1 MSNKT
6 RIPGCP
12 EIILLLV
19 GSLLTGLA
27 QAEPAVVK
35 IGVLAKRGTHDTVA
49 HAVFN
54 GPIDAGSVRSHITE
68 RMTMEAESAPADPRT
83 ISTDESHGETIH
95 PDRSTRHYPEWPWLV
110 GIVVL
115 AALVLV
121 AELRANRLKRQL
133 RRTRELAEEKTR
145 AWGFLKQILD
155 TLPVGVILVE
165 TDNRTITMANP
176 TATTMIGLDA
186 EQIIGRPCNDFLCL
200 DSAGHGPIPDQH
212 SSEDHAEHLL
222 RTRKQRDIP
231 VLRTTVTVQIDGRPY
246 QLASFLDISER
257 KQAEADRE
265 RLAKAIDQAGEMIL
279 TTDRDG
285 NIQYVNPAFE
295 RITGY
300 SRNEVIGKKPTI
312 LNNTPYDEA
321 FIHDIW
327 ETINRGETWTGR
339 CENRRKN
346 GTLFT
351 DGFTITAVRDED
363 DEIVSFVSVG
373 RDVTAQM
380 ELENQYQQA
389 QKMETIGRLAGG
401 LAHDYN
407 NMMSVILGYTE
418 MLLERND
425 LSEAARGEVQE
436 IQNAAQRSAQLT
448 AQLLGFA
455 RKQKIVPQPL
465 DLSTVLENMSK
476 MLTRLIGESIVLEF
490 RPDPNS
496 WPVHMDPTQVDQI
509 LVNLCINARDA
520 MPKGG
525 RVVIRTRN
533 TRYPPNHT
541 SLPPK
546 QEPGDYLTLSVE
558 DEGYGMSREVLD
570 MAFEPFFTTKP
581 KGQGTGLGLAM
592 VYGIVRQNK
601 GFIHI
606 DSQVDRGTTVHVNLP
621 RLETPTLAT
630 SGNHQEKRKQEGSET
645 ILLIEDE
652 DALLMA
658 TSGILRMHGY
668 TVLTAS
674 LPSEALDLFT
684 KRGEEIDLVIS
695 DVVMPGMN
703 GIELTKK
710 LTAHRPGLP
719 CLLVSGYTS
728 DVVSGP
734 DQLEE
739 GIHFLQKPFSVAALM
754 DKVRELLDA

>member
-6 RIPGCP
+6 RIPGYP
-12 EIILLLV
+12 AIILLFV
-19 GSLLTGLA
+19 VFFLTGPA
-27 QAEPAVVK
+27 QAEPVVAS
-35 IGVLAKRGTHDTVA
+35 IGALAK
-49 HAVFN
+49 
-54 GPIDAGSVRSHITE
+54 
-68 RMTMEAESAPADPRT
+68 SAPADLRA
-83 ISTDESHGETIH
+83 ISPNGIHGETTPPAH
-95 PDRSTRHYPEWPWLV
+95 PARHYPEWPWLV
-110 GIVVL
+110 GIAVL
-115 AALVLV
+115 AALALV
-121 AELRANRLKRQL
+121 AQLRANRLKRQL
-133 RRTRELAEEKTR
+133 KQTRDLAEEKTR
-145 AWGFLKQILD
+145 SWEFMKQILD
-155 TLPVGVILVE
+155 TLPMGVLLVE
-165 TDNRTITMANP
+165 ADNRTITMANP
-176 TATTMIGLDA
+176 SATAMIGLDA
-186 EQIIGRPCNDFLCL
+186 EQIIGRPCSDFLCL
-200 DSAGHGPIPDQH
+200 DPAGHGPIPDQH
-212 SSEDHAEHLL
+212 FSADQTEHLL

-231 VLRTTVTVQIDGRPY
+231 VLRTTVTARIDGRSY
-246 QLASFLDISER
+246 QLESFLDISER
-257 KQAEADRE
+257 KRAEADKE
-265 RLAKAIDQAGEMIL
+265 RLAKAIDQAGEMII

-321 FIHDIW
+321 FIRDIW
-327 ETINRGETWTGR
+327 ETINRGETWTGH

-373 RDVTAQM
+373 RDVTAQL
-380 ELENQYQQA
+380 ELENQYQQV

-418 MLLERND
+418 MLLERSD
-425 LSEAARGEVQE
+425 LSKAARDDVQE

-455 RKQKIVPQPL
+455 RKQKIAPRPL
-465 DLSTVLENMSK
+465 DLPTVLKDMSK
-476 MLTRLIGESIVLEF
+476 MLTRLIGEPISLEF
-490 RPDPNS
+490 RPDPSS
-496 WPVHMDPTQVDQI
+496 WPVHMDPSQVDQI
-509 LVNLCINARDA
+509 LVNLCVNARDA

-533 TRYPPNHT
+533 THYPRNHA

-558 DEGYGMSREVLD
+558 DEGCGMSREVLD

-581 KGQGTGLGLAM
+581 KGRGTGLGLAM

-606 DSQVDRGTTVHVNLP
+606 DSQVNRGTTVHVNLP
-621 RLETPTLAT
+621 RLETPTPAAG
-630 SGNHQEKRKQEGSET
+630 GNHQEKRKQEGSET

-652 DALLMA
+652 GALLLA

-674 LPSEALDLFT
+674 LPSEALDLFA
-684 KRGEEIDLVIS
+684 KRGEEVDLVIS

-703 GIELTKK
+703 GIELIEK
-710 LTAHRPGLP
+710 LTANHPGLP

-754 DKVRELLDA
+754 DKVRKLLDA